1 MSDRAALLVA
11 EDLGRRFPGGVDA
24 LQGVSFSAAAGEVVA
39 VTGPSG
45 CGKSTLLAL
54 LGLLDQPTRGRVLL
68 DGQDL
73 RMVTRPAAFRARH
86 VGFVFQHH
94 FMIPTMTLIENVAA
108 PLVALGVP
116 GSARRRQAGEI
127 LDRLGLG
134 SRADFLPARVSGGE
148 RQRAAV
154 ARALV
159 TRPPLVLAD
168 EPTGNL
174 DSQNG
179 DRVAGLLV
187 EHAGMAGALVV
198 VATHNPA
205 LAALAGRTV
214 ALLDGRPWPEM
225 PGFHPRATPSR
236 LRLA

>member
-1 MSDRAALLVA
+1 MSDRVALLVA
-11 EDLGRRFPGGVDA
+11 EDLGRRFPGAVQA
-24 LQGVSFSAAAGEVVA
+24 LQGVSFAAGAGEVVA

-73 RMVTRPAAFRARH
+73 RTVTRPAAFRARH
-86 VGFVFQHH
+86 IGFVFQHH
-94 FMIPTMTLIENVAA
+94 FMIPTMTLAENVAA

-116 GSARRRQAGEI
+116 GPARRRQAREV

-134 SRADFLPARVSGGE
+134 GRADFLPARVSGGE

-159 TRPPLVLAD
+159 ARPPLVLAD

-187 EHAGMAGALVV
+187 EHAAHAGALVV
-198 VATHNPA
+198 VATHNPS
-205 LAALAGRTV
+205 LAALAGRV
-214 ALLDGRPWPEM
+214 LPLLDGRLQLPAPAGS
-225 PGFHPRATPSR
+225 PPVR